1 MMIPQLK
8 IFKDQSPAGIE
19 DKFNAWMRYR
29 RTVIVQ
35 HVKDD
40 NCGISDEKDS
50 TSLSDARN
58 LPPPTTH
65 LQYDSSLQAFIFTV
79 VYLMYPYESN
89 DVK

>member
-1 MMIPQLK
+1 MIPQLK
-8 IFKDQSPAGIE
+8 IFKDQSPNGIE
-19 DKFNAWMRYR
+19 DKFNAWMRAR
-29 RTVIVQ
+29 RAIMIANFTG
-35 HVKDD
+35 DS
-40 NCGISDEKDS
+40 GISNEHAS
-50 TSLSDARN
+50 ELLGETSN